1 MLHLL
6 PYLKSAHTLKILEAY
21 LRSGV
26 PSSSIQVPRSAA
38 HKVSAGVARSGLE
51 PETTTGGQIFL
62 GSDPTY
68 ADMLHGKTVPSLRF
82 IILIESINMQ
92 PDL

>member
-38 HKVSAGVARSGLE
+38 HKVSAEVARSGLE
-51 PETTTGGQIFL
+51 PETTTGRQIFL

-68 ADMLHGKTVPSLRF
+68 ADTLHGKTVLSLRF
-82 IILIESINMQ
+82 IIRIEPINMQ